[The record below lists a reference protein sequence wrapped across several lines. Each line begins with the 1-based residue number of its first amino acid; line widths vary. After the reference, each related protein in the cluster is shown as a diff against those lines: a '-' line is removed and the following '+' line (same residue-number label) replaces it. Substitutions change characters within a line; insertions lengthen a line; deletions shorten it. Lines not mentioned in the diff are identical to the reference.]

1 MGRDSGGTDSAPS
14 SGEQGGRRS
23 SASVGMISSAIIPQ
37 PLAKLPWRLIFLV
50 AGIAAIGLLTLYSA
64 AGGSI
69 RPWAL
74 RQGTTFLFFLCVAV
88 SMSWIKES
96 TIKAFAFPLYGVVLV
111 MLILVEMLGFVTK
124 GAQRWLDLGFIRLQ
138 PSEFMKPAIV
148 LVLARFYELLPVG
161 YIRRWRAIWPAALL
175 IGVPAGLIL
184 IQPDL
189 GTCTMVVLGG
199 LTVMF
204 VAGVPMR
211 LFVGGATALAVAAPV
226 AYAFMHEYQ
235 RKRVQTFL
243 DPASDPL
250 GAGYHISQSQI
261 AIGSGGI
268 FGKGFLNGSQ
278 SHLDYLP
285 EGHTDFAF
293 AAMVEEWGLLGGM
306 LLILA
311 FGAVIRWG
319 MSVSMRS
326 ASRFGQLAAAGLSAT
341 IFFYVSINLM
351 MVMGL
356 APVVGIPLPLVSFGG
371 SAVMTVM
378 LCLGLLMSLERQQR
392 TVSPPA

>member
-1 MGRDSGGTDSAPS
+1 
-14 SGEQGGRRS
+14 
-23 SASVGMISSAIIPQ
+23 MISSAIIPQ

-50 AGIAAIGLLTLYSA
+50 AGIAGMGLLTLYSA
-64 AGGSI
+64 AGGSM

-88 SMSWIKES
+88 CMSWVRES
-96 TIKAFAFPLYGVVLV
+96 TIKSLAFPVYGAVLV

-124 GAQRWLDLGFIRLQ
+124 GAQRWLDIGFIRLQ

-161 YIRRWRAIWPAALL
+161 DIRKWRAIWPAALL
-175 IGVPAGLIL
+175 IGVPAALIL
-184 IQPDL
+184 VQPDL

-211 LFVGGATALAVAAPV
+211 LFVGGATTLAVAAPI

-243 DPASDPL
+243 DPESDPL

-306 LLILA
+306 LLILGFA
-311 FGAVIRWG
+311 AVIRWG
-319 MSVSMRS
+319 MMVSVR
-326 ASRFGQLAAAGLSAT
+326 AKSRFAQLAAAGLSAT

-378 LCLGLLMSLERQQR
+378 LCLGLLMALERQQR
-392 TVSPPA
+392 TTSKLL

>member
-1 MGRDSGGTDSAPS
+1 
-14 SGEQGGRRS
+14 
-23 SASVGMISSAIIPQ
+23 MISSAIIPQ

-50 AGIAAIGLLTLYSA
+50 SGIAMMGLLTLYSA
-64 AGGSI
+64 AGGSTQ
-69 RPWAL
+69 PWAAK
-74 RQGTTFLFFLCVAV
+74 QAATFLMFLSIAVA
-88 SMSWIKES
+88 MSWIRES
-96 TIKAFAFPLYGVVLV
+96 SIKSSAFPLYGAVLL
-111 MLILVEMLGFVTK
+111 MLIVVEAIGFVGK

-161 YIRRWRAIWPAALL
+161 DIRRWRAIWPAAAL
-175 IGVPAGLIL
+175 IGVPAALIIL
-184 IQPDL
+184 QPDL
-189 GTCTMVVLGG
+189 GTALMITFIGVA
-199 LTVMF
+199 VMF
-204 VAGVPMR
+204 VAGVPLR
-211 LFVGGATALAVAAPV
+211 VFLIPAGALAVAIPIV
-226 AYAFMHEYQ
+226 YNLLHGYQ
-235 RKRVQTFL
+235 RKRIDTFL
-243 DPASDPL
+243 DPESDPL

-285 EGHTDFAF
+285 EGHTDFVF
-293 AAMVEEWGLLGGM
+293 ATMVEEWGLAGGT

-311 FGAVIRWG
+311 FGAVLRWG
-319 MSVSMRS
+319 MAVSNN
-326 ASRFGQLAAAGLSAT
+326 AKTRFAQLAAAGLSAT

-356 APVVGIPLPLVSFGG
+356 APVVGVPLPLVSAGG

-378 LCLGLLMSLERQQR
+378 LCLGLLMALERQQR
-392 TVSPPA
+392 TTSTLT